1 MRTRAR
7 QHSNPTSPRWWVKKR
22 KQKNKP
28 AETTTQAE
36 TTNNET
42 PAQATLNQEEPIQ
55 TSVIPET
62 PIQEEPV
69 HTQATPETSSQGE
82 SRPTAENQETPN
94 QTLETNEATS
104 GTTKK
109 SLKESLEEL
118 YTNIKSA
125 PNYSAKIEAFLRQYP
140 LHSINKRITKKKFRR
155 RRVLARFPFDV
166 WMADLI
172 EYPGLKWHNGN
183 YKFVLL
189 VVDVFTKMIYVEP
202 MKRKLGENTAEAME
216 KILSRVEMPPV
227 MLVTDRGREFYNT
240 NFSNVMFSNDIRHFS
255 TPSATKF
262 KASVAERAIRT
273 IKTKIER
280 FMQHT
285 NSKNWESILKTFVDN
300 YNHTPH
306 SAHKM
311 RPVDVTSENRKL
323 VFKRLYPKKSSVI
336 KCKLKVGDKVRKIRE
351 KQEFEKGY
359 TPNWSNEI
367 YEIISVR
374 QKNAVCW
381 YKLADSSGDVLRGIW
396 YYNQLNL
403 VTPK

>member
-7 QHSNPTSPRWWVKKR
+7 QHSVPTSPRWWVKKR
-22 KQKNKP
+22 KLKNKP
-28 AETTTQAE
+28 TEKTQAE

-42 PAQATLNQEEPIQ
+42 PSQATLNQEETIQ
-55 TSVIPET
+55 NPVTQET
-62 PIQEEPV
+62 P
-69 HTQATPETSSQGE
+69 SQE
-82 SRPTAENQETPN
+82 SRLTPENQETPN
-94 QTLETNEATS
+94 QTTETNEVTS

-109 SLKESLEEL
+109 NLKESLEEL

-155 RRVLARFPFDV
+155 RRVVARFPFDV

-273 IKTKIER
+273 IKTKLER

-311 RPVDVTSENRKL
+311 RPVDVSSENRKL

>member
-7 QHSNPTSPRWWVKKR
+7 QHSVPTSPRWWVKKR
-22 KQKNKP
+22 KLKNKP
-28 AETTTQAE
+28 TEKTQAE

-42 PAQATLNQEEPIQ
+42 PSQATLNQEETIQ
-55 TSVIPET
+55 NPVTQET
-62 PIQEEPV
+62 P
-69 HTQATPETSSQGE
+69 SQE
-82 SRPTAENQETPN
+82 SRLTPENQETPN
-94 QTLETNEATS
+94 QTTETNEVTS

-109 SLKESLEEL
+109 NLKESLEEL

-155 RRVLARFPFDV
+155 RRVVARFPFDV

-311 RPVDVTSENRKL
+311 RPVDVSSENRKL

>member
-1 MRTRAR
+1 MRTRAK
-7 QHSNPTSPRWWVKKR
+7 QHSDPANPRWWVKKR
-22 KQKNKP
+22 TKKNP
-28 AETTTQAE
+28 IVPTTQANSVNNEIPTQTVYNQEELDQTQE
-36 TTNNET
+36 TTN
-42 PAQATLNQEEPIQ
+42 QAT
-55 TSVIPET
+55 TGPET
-62 PIQEEPV
+62 QTPKTNQQEP
-69 HTQATPETSSQGE
+69 Q
-82 SRPTAENQETPN
+82 TAK
-94 QTLETNEATS
+94 TNEVTN

-109 SLKESLEEL
+109 SLKENLEEL

-125 PNYSAKIEAFLRQYP
+125 PNYSAKIQDFLRQYP

-155 RRVLARFPFDV
+155 RRVIARFPFDV

-216 KILSRVEMPPV
+216 KILSRVDMPPV

-255 TPSATKF
+255 TPTATKF

-285 NSKNWESILKTFVDN
+285 NSKNWVSVLETFVDN

-306 SAHKM
+306 SAHQM

-323 VFKRLYPKKSSVI
+323 VFKRLYPQKSSVI

-367 YEIISVR
+367 YEIVSVR

-381 YKLADSSGDVLRGIW
+381 YKLADSSDEVLRGIW

-403 VTPK
+403 VASK

>member
-7 QHSNPTSPRWWVKKR
+7 QHSVPTSPRWWVKKR
-22 KQKNKP
+22 KLKNKP
-28 AETTTQAE
+28 TEKTQAE

-42 PAQATLNQEEPIQ
+42 PSQATLNQEETIQ
-55 TSVIPET
+55 NPVTQET
-62 PIQEEPV
+62 P
-69 HTQATPETSSQGE
+69 SQE
-82 SRPTAENQETPN
+82 SRLTPENQETPN
-94 QTLETNEATS
+94 QTTETNEVTS

-109 SLKESLEEL
+109 NLKESLEEL

-155 RRVLARFPFDV
+155 RRVVARFPFDV

-240 NFSNVMFSNDIRHFS
+240 NFANVMFSNDIRHFS
-255 TPSATKF
+255 TPTATKF

-285 NSKNWESILKTFVDN
+285 NSKNWESILKAFVDN

-367 YEIISVR
+367 YEITSVR

>member
-1 MRTRAR
+1 MRTRAK
-7 QHSNPTSPRWWVKKR
+7 QHKEPANPRWWVKKR
-22 KQKNKP
+22 KKKP
-28 AETTTQAE
+28 TEPATKPTAEPTNNEEPTQTPQDPTATQIQETEQTPETTEPPETTAPVETTTQPSEAAQTENEAE
-36 TTNNET
+36 NGSTRK
-42 PAQATLNQEEPIQ
+42 TLN
-55 TSVIPET
+55 
-62 PIQEEPV
+62 
-69 HTQATPETSSQGE
+69 
-82 SRPTAENQETPN
+82 EN
-94 QTLETNEATS
+94 
-104 GTTKK
+104 
-109 SLKESLEEL
+109 LEEL

-140 LHSINKRITKKKFRR
+140 LHSVNKRITKKKFPR
-155 RRVLARFPFDV
+155 RRVVARFPMDV

-216 KILSRVEMPPV
+216 KILSQVEMPPV
-227 MLVTDRGREFYNT
+227 MLVTDRGREFYNS
-240 NFSNVMFSNDIRHFS
+240 NFSNVMMSNDIRHFS
-255 TPSATKF
+255 TPTATKF

-273 IKTKIER
+273 IKTKIGR
-280 FMQHT
+280 YMQHT
-285 NSKNWESILKTFVDN
+285 NSKNWINVLKTFVDN

-311 RPVDVTSENRKL
+311 RPVDVTSENRKK

-359 TPNWSNEI
+359 TPNWS
-367 YEIISVR
+367 EIIFEIVSVR
-374 QKNAVCW
+374 QKNGVCW
-381 YKLADSSGDVLRGIW
+381 YKLADSTGEVLQGIW
-396 YYNQLNL
+396 YFNQLNL

>member
-1 MRTRAR
+1 M
-7 QHSNPTSPRWWVKKR
+7 
-22 KQKNKP
+22 
-28 AETTTQAE
+28 
-36 TTNNET
+36 
-42 PAQATLNQEEPIQ
+42 
-55 TSVIPET
+55 
-62 PIQEEPV
+62 
-69 HTQATPETSSQGE
+69 
-82 SRPTAENQETPN
+82 
-94 QTLETNEATS
+94 
-104 GTTKK
+104 
-109 SLKESLEEL
+109 KESLEEL

-311 RPVDVTSENRKL
+311 RPVDVSSENRKL

-381 YKLADSSGDVLRGIW
+381 YKLAESSGDVLRGIW